1 MSSVVPGSKGD
12 SAPPF
17 GALSPPGWLQRLI
30 RLGHNYK
37 NRAIAS
43 IAKRLAI
50 KRGLP
55 MDITVA
61 GIKLRCRFVDNYSE
75 RKFVF
80 TPWRY
85 DVDERRLL
93 ERELPSDG
101 VFVDI
106 GANIGLYTLTV
117 NQVLGPRGRIMA
129 FEPNPVTMRRLRFNL
144 AANRTDNGEQP
155 NIELLDI
162 GVADRDSSFELYA
175 HHTNLGSYSIAGKNR
190 AELQGHDEI
199 KETLVIHCRPLLDV
213 LKEFNIGHIDAL
225 KIDIEGAE
233 DIALAPYLDNAPD
246 DLLAKTIIIENSE
259 ALWGCDLF
267 GKMERRGYS
276 LRCRT
281 KMNSVFS
288 VGKQG

>member
-1 MSSVVPGSKGD
+1 MSSTLSGSRGA

-17 GALSPPGWLQRLI
+17 GALSPPVWLQRLI
-30 RLGHNYK
+30 RLGHAYN
-37 NRAIAS
+37 NRPIAS

-55 MDITVA
+55 MDISVA
-61 GIKLRCRFVDNYSE
+61 GINLRCRFVDNYSE

-85 DVDERRLL
+85 DADERRLL

-117 NQVLGPRGRIMA
+117 NRVLGLRGRIIA

-144 AANRTDNGEQP
+144 AANRTDKGEQP

-162 GVADRDSSFELYA
+162 GVADRDSSFELHA
-175 HHTNLGSYSIAGKNR
+175 HHTNLGSYSISHKNR
-190 AELQGHDEI
+190 AELQGYDEI
-199 KETLVIHCRPLLDV
+199 KETLVIHCRPLIDV
-213 LKEFNIGHIDAL
+213 LKDCNIDHIDAL

-233 DIALAPYLDNAPD
+233 DMALVPYLDNAPD

-267 GKMERRGYS
+267 GKMEGRGYS
-276 LRCRT
+276 LRFRT

-288 VGKQG
+288 LGEHG